1 MRISE
6 VLQRVRSLVAPP
18 AAGPVPDPRPSV
30 LELRIHGISN
40 TPPAGML
47 GLTADQVEQ
56 VDGDDLGS
64 FWAATE
70 AATETIEKLP
80 STDYRRVPP
89 NVRREAYSWGA
100 MARLASVPG
109 LGAVSGIVAGV
120 IRALWV
126 VIIPFG
132 FANVAFDVIP
142 FDVGSFNQNGT
153 EQAYYAQDTWS
164 NERYGLQF
172 TGGLRVEHS

>member
-6 VLQRVRSLVAPP
+6 VLQRLSALVEPP
-18 AAGPVPDPRPSV
+18 VPGPVPGPSV

-47 GLTADQVEQ
+47 GLTAEQVEQ

-132 FANVAFDVIP
+132 FANVA
-142 FDVGSFNQNGT
+142 
-153 EQAYYAQDTWS
+153 YWS
-164 NERYGLQF
+164 VDIKESGRRRRG
-172 TGGLRVEHS
+172 